1 MSHEEPTPLEVAE
14 VEKIRDALMD
24 ALTDMGYGT
33 FTVGTQFRPA
43 AFVITVDLDS
53 RKGPK
58 H

>member
-1 MSHEEPTPLEVAE
+1 MSGEPTPLEVAE

-24 ALTDMGYGT
+24 ALIEMGYGT
-33 FTVGTQFRPA
+33 FTVGTQFEPC